1 MSFCHIQRRKKCEQ
15 RHLQHLL
22 ESHQALL
29 FQAVCTLQQ
38 FLSAVEKHPTFGWA
52 WDWCFSIQR
61 PFSNFSEERKEPVFL
76 QSKQGVL
83 EVGRKE
89 GYQWLEAQRDRMQT
103 EAHAAWRPDT
113 STGSSVPSNVP
124 SITPECSS
132 SQLPLSVMPLQRT
145 LTAFPLPS
153 ENLKILQ
160 QSLQEL
166 TQAGFGQPPS
176 SHLLPHRPPPAA
188 TLSWWG
194 TYSPHTS
201 VRAVACA

>member
-1 MSFCHIQRRKKCEQ
+1 MYTS
-15 RHLQHLL
+15 
-22 ESHQALL
+22 
-29 FQAVCTLQQ
+29 AV
-38 FLSAVEKHPTFGWA
+38 SAVEKHPTFGWVR
-52 WDWCFSIQR
+52 DWCFSIQR

-124 SITPECSS
+124 SITPEHSS
-132 SQLPLSVMPLQRT
+132 SQPPLSVMPLQRM

-153 ENLKILQ
+153 EKLKIFQ
-160 QSLQEL
+160 QSL
-166 TQAGFGQPPS
+166 
-176 SHLLPHRPPPAA
+176 
-188 TLSWWG
+188 
-194 TYSPHTS
+194 
-201 VRAVACA
+201 